1 MSDIQLYGIFQNADV
16 NVSRNCW
23 EWILNSCDQ
32 VTFSMQ
38 FSKKI
43 IITVTEAIVMHI
55 PFLTVGSEQ
64 K

>member
-32 VTFSMQ
+32 VTF
-38 FSKKI
+38 
-43 IITVTEAIVMHI
+43 ITVTEAIVIHI